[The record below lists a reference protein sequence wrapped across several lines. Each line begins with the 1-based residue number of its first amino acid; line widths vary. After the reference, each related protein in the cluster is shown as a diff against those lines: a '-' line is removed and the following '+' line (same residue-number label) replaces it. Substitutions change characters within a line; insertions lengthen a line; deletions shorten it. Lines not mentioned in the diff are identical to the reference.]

1 MTEDT
6 AAEPVKPPQTKKSQP
21 PQFLPKLLGK
31 KVTLR
36 MMGGGMPMTGVLEA
50 FNAYEIKLTVNK
62 KCFIVYKHAIAT
74 IEVAG

>member
-6 AAEPVKPPQTKKSQP
+6 STEPVTKKSQP

-36 MMGGGMPMTGVLEA
+36 MIGGAMPMTGVLEA
-50 FNAYEIKLTVNK
+50 FNAYEIQFRVNK

-74 IEVAG
+74 IEVVR